1 LNREREENILRAGTK
16 VVLLM
21 QENLTT
27 EKKILGVG
35 QFIQVEVASSITV
48 NGITVISGCKSLSGK

>member
-21 QENLTT
+21 QENFTT

-35 QFIQVEVASSITV
+35 QCIQIEVASSITV

>member
-1 LNREREENILRAGTK
+1 LNREREENILRAGTE

-27 EKKILGVG
+27 EKKILDVG
-35 QFIQVEVASSITV
+35 QRIQMEVASSITV
-48 NGITVISGCKSLSGK
+48 NGITVISGGNSLSGK

>member
-1 LNREREENILRAGTK
+1 LNREREENILRAGTE
-16 VVLLM
+16 VALLM

-35 QFIQVEVASSITV
+35 QCIQMEVASSITV
-48 NGITVISGCKSLSGK
+48 NGITVISGGKSLSGK

>member
-1 LNREREENILRAGTK
+1 
-16 VVLLM
+16 M

-35 QFIQVEVASSITV
+35 QCIQIEVASSITV